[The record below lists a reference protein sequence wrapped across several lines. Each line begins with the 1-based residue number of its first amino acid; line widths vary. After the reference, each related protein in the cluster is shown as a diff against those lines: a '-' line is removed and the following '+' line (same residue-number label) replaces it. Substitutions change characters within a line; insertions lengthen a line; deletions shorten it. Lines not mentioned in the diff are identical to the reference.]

1 MRSTPA
7 RAALLAT
14 SLLVAGCVTPPG
26 SDRIARKDPLE
37 KINRKIYKAD
47 RKLDKAVLRP
57 VAVAYTKVVPQAAR
71 RGIANG
77 FSNLT
82 EPESFVNAIL
92 EAKPKLALRALARFV
107 INSTLGIG
115 GLADQATKMGLPQVR
130 KDFGQTFATWGIGS
144 GPYLVLPIL
153 GPSTLRDAA
162 GRGVEF
168 AGGDPVEFGRGRL
181 HLRWYIDYSITALR
195 LISLRSQ
202 LLDTADPVLKGAA
215 DEYATVRS
223 AYLQERRSE
232 IYDGHPPDEDAGD
245 DPAAPAGTALPNP
258 VGSPQVPAPAD
269 LTQPPASMPPVASP
283 SVSTLPVNPPDEYK
297 PVAEPAV
304 MQPQ

>member
-1 MRSTPA
+1 MRSIPA

-37 KINRKIYKAD
+37 RINRKVYKFD
-47 RKLDKAVLRP
+47 RGLDKAILRP
-57 VAVAYTKVVPQAAR
+57 VAVGYTKIVPQAGR

-82 EPESFVNAIL
+82 EPETFVNAVL

-107 INSTLGIG
+107 INSTLGVG
-115 GLADQATKMGLPQVR
+115 GLADQASKMGLPQVR

-144 GPYLVLPIL
+144 GPYLVLPVL
-153 GPSTLRDAA
+153 GPSTFRDAA
-162 GRGVEF
+162 GRGAEF

-181 HLRWYIDYSITALR
+181 HLRWYVDYSITALR

-223 AYLQERRSE
+223 AYLQERRSQ
-232 IYDGHPPDEDAGD
+232 IYDGHPPDEDTGD
-245 DPAAPAGTALPNP
+245 DPAAPGGVAPPNP
-258 VGSPQVPAPAD
+258 AGSPPTLTPGD
-269 LTQPPASMPPVASP
+269 LTQPPASTPPVSSP
-283 SVSTLPVNPPDEYK
+283 SASALPVNPSDNYK
-297 PVAEPAV
+297 PVAEPPV
-304 MQPQ
+304 VQPQ

>member
-1 MRSTPA
+1 MSKLPS
-7 RAALLAT
+7 AALLVT
-14 SLLVAGCVTPPG
+14 SLITAGCSTMPG

-37 KINRKIYKAD
+37 KLNRKIYKAD
-47 RKLDKAVLRP
+47 RALDKAVLRP
-57 VAVAYTKVVPQAAR
+57 VAVAYTKVVPEAGR
-71 RGIANG
+71 HGISNA
-77 FSNLT
+77 FSNLS
-82 EPESFVNAIL
+82 EPETFVNAIL

-115 GLADQATKMGLPQVR
+115 GLADHATKMGLPQVR

-168 AGGDPVEFGRGRL
+168 AGGDPVEYARGRL
-181 HLRWYIDYSITALR
+181 NLRWYVDYSITALR
-195 LISLRSQ
+195 LVDLRSR

-232 IYDGHPPDEDAGD
+232 IYDGNPPEDDAATTGD
-245 DPAAPAGTALPNP
+245 DPAAVSSPGPLAPLGHSPDTTGLTPPAG
-258 VGSPQVPAPAD
+258 PAPI
-269 LTQPPASMPPVASP
+269 
-283 SVSTLPVNPPDEYK
+283 NPPDDAK
-297 PVAEPAV
+297 PIPEPPV
-304 MQPQ
+304 VQPQ

>member
-1 MRSTPA
+1 MRNLFA
-7 RAALLAT
+7 RVALLGT

-37 KINRKIYKAD
+37 KINRKIYKTD
-47 RKLDKAVLRP
+47 RALDKAILRP
-57 VAVAYTKVVPQAAR
+57 VAVGYTKIIPEAAR
-71 RGIANG
+71 RGISNG

-82 EPESFVNAIL
+82 EPETFVNAVL

-181 HLRWYIDYSITALR
+181 HLRWYVSYPITALR
-195 LISLRSQ
+195 LIDLRSR

-223 AYLQERRSE
+223 AYLQQRRAE
-232 IYDGHPPDEDAGD
+232 IYDGNPPDNAEEDDPAKPITQGPLAPLTQSAGAAPASPPGAV
-245 DPAAPAGTALPNP
+245 PAAPAP
-258 VGSPQVPAPAD
+258 V
-269 LTQPPASMPPVASP
+269 
-283 SVSTLPVNPPDEYK
+283 PVNPPDDAR
-297 PVAEPAV
+297 PVAEPPV
-304 MQPQ
+304 QQPQ